1 MIRRPPRSTRTDTL
15 FPYTTLFRSRC
26 THLRLRHHLL
36 LGRPHGD
43 AGLPV
48 HEGKALEHALPP
60 RPRPRRQGAED
71 VQVEGKHRRSPRPRR
86 QIWRRRAALHPGRDG
101 EIGLAS
107 GREREGQYVW
117 IGGVGVTLKT
127 KK

>member
-71 VQVEGKHRRSPRPRR
+71 RSEEHTSELQSLMR
-86 QIWRRRAALHPGRDG
+86 ISYAVFCLKKKKTT
-101 EIGLAS
+101 INNYYT
-107 GREREGQYVW
+107 QYN
-117 IGGVGVTLKT
+117 TDNSLTAK
-127 KK
+127 